1 MASNPFIRNIWK
13 NTHHYLLSFTLKS
26 FIDIIKSPSKRRLKS
41 EVKHMPSISDIV
53 KDSVVEFSRLQNWM
67 LSAKENNDIS
77 TYNMML
83 DRYKELKV
91 ILAVAGVNLQEIDK
105 IKE

>member
-1 MASNPFIRNIWK
+1 
-13 NTHHYLLSFTLKS
+13 
-26 FIDIIKSPSKRRLKS
+26 
-41 EVKHMPSISDIV
+41 MPGISDIV

-67 LSAKENNDIS
+67 FSAKENNDIS

>member
-1 MASNPFIRNIWK
+1 
-13 NTHHYLLSFTLKS
+13 
-26 FIDIIKSPSKRRLKS
+26 
-41 EVKHMPSISDIV
+41 MPSISDIV

-67 LSAKENNDIS
+67 ISAKENNDMN
-77 TYNMML
+77 TYKMML

>member
-1 MASNPFIRNIWK
+1 
-13 NTHHYLLSFTLKS
+13 
-26 FIDIIKSPSKRRLKS
+26 
-41 EVKHMPSISDIV
+41 MPSISDIV

-67 LSAKENNDIS
+67 VSAKENSDMD
-77 TYNMML
+77 TYKMML

-91 ILAVAGVNLQEIDK
+91 ILTVAGVNLQEIDK

>member
-1 MASNPFIRNIWK
+1 
-13 NTHHYLLSFTLKS
+13 
-26 FIDIIKSPSKRRLKS
+26 
-41 EVKHMPSISDIV
+41 MPSISDIV